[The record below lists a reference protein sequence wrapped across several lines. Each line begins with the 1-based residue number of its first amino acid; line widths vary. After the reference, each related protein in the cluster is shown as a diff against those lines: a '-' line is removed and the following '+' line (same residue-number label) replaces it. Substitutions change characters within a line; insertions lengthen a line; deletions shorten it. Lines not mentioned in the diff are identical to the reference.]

1 MLKRFE
7 CKIGSGWTGF
17 LNVLDD
23 AIAQAWHE
31 DRWTDYFKDEFYFRP
46 SADEVAP
53 EIYHRLR
60 VPLWYGTHPN
70 MESKAWFTENGYARF
85 QDDIERILKVYEVA
99 GIQNTAV
106 GT

>member
-23 AIAQAWHE
+23 AIAQAWRE
-31 DRWTDYFKDEFYFRP
+31 DRWTDYFDDEFYFRP

-60 VPLWYGTHPN
+60 VPLWYGSRKFIT
-70 MESKAWFTENGYARF
+70 
-85 QDDIERILKVYEVA
+85 D
-99 GIQNTAV
+99 
-106 GT
+106 